1 MNTPQKII
9 LVILVNAL
17 MITMGIYY
25 NNYMVREYK
34 KFVERNKLRVTILSL
49 EEASAVVYGDG
60 SRSVVDGLVT
70 SYREDLNAIKSD
82 IFNES

>member
-1 MNTPQKII
+1 MDTPKKII
-9 LVILVNAL
+9 LVVLVNAL

-49 EEASAVVYGDG
+49 EEAGAVVYGGDA
-60 SRSVVDGLVT
+60 RSVIDGLVT
-70 SYREDLNAIKSD
+70 SYKEDLNAIKSD
-82 IFNES
+82 IFNQS